1 MLGIKKS
8 AATQRR
14 EELRDTYWPNAIPW
28 TGKNATGWFFAPRT
42 LPLLMLLL
50 RSKHLSGK
58 KDPSRV
64 YLALL
69 ARHVDSE
76 MVEIVNEADLAYE
89 SGYTGQRATRTWQE
103 RMQLLAKLG
112 LIKIQASGNQ
122 QYRYVLLVHPSL
134 VIEKLRKQ
142 DRRGEVIDGNWWSA
156 YVARRQETK
165 ESSYQKPKRKA
176 ASVA

>member
-1 MLGIKKS
+1 
-8 AATQRR
+8 
-14 EELRDTYWPNAIPW
+14 
-28 TGKNATGWFFAPRT
+28 
-42 LPLLMLLL
+42 LLL
-50 RSKHLSGK
+50 RSKRLSGR

-69 ARHVDSE
+69 ARHVDSGI
-76 MVEIVNEADLAYE
+76 VEIVNEAELAYE
-89 SGYTGQRATRTWQE
+89 SGYTGQRAVRTWQE

-112 LIKIQASGNQ
+112 LIKIQSSGNQ
-122 QYRYVLLVHPSL
+122 KYRYVLLVHPSL

-142 DRRGEVIDGNWWSA
+142 GDVIDESWWSA

-176 ASVA
+176 AAAP